1 MTIKDKVIEKVTQE
15 MMKLDNPLAQMI
27 EEHLT
32 EKCSNEV
39 VAAKLLSGLE
49 AGKTLKEISDQI
61 WKKASEQ
68 KKGNCAFIPDA
79 EVLEMVDE
87 YFDIAEQKA
96 APQEKVDI
104 MDLL

>member
-1 MTIKDKVIEKVTQE
+1 MTLKDTVIAKITDE
-15 MMKLDNPLAQMI
+15 MMKLDSPLAQMI

-49 AGKTLKEISDQI
+49 AGKTLKEIHDKI
-61 WKKASEQ
+61 WERAEKE

-79 EVLEMVDE
+79 EVLEMADE
-87 YFDIAEQKA
+87 YFGIAEKKA
-96 APQEKVDI
+96 EPQEKVDI